1 MFTKTQIEIM
11 KVFVS
16 KITSRFSIKEVAEIL
31 NKPYPLIHRSIKIL
45 ISQNFIKKDEKSL
58 ISLNYKENYLAL
70 AYIESLRSMDKISKD
85 KTLALFAKDIKK
97 RIGVDFFILL
107 VFGSYLEK
115 DNPRDI
121 DILLIVEEEG
131 FIAPVEKIISNLVSH
146 FTKNFE
152 VQVISVKSMKQMI
165 SKREDINLVNETLNK
180 HLILF
185 GGESYYK
192 ILSDVR

>member
-1 MFTKTQIEIM
+1 MFTKTQVEIM

-31 NKPYPLIHRSIKIL
+31 NKPYPLIHRSIKML
-45 ISQNFIKKDEKSL
+45 ISQNFVKKDEKGL
-58 ISLNYKENYLAL
+58 LSLNYKENYSGL
-70 AYIESLRSMDKISKD
+70 AYIESLRSMDKISQD
-85 KTLALFAKDIKK
+85 KTLALFVKDIKN
-97 RIGVDFFILL
+97 RMGADFFILL

-131 FIAPVEKIISNLVSH
+131 SINNLEKIISNLASH

-165 SKREDINLVNETLNK
+165 SKRDDINLVNETLNK